1 MGGLSRINWKQVH
14 DDDFR
19 VPAGRSLAD
28 LTADLTALLGDTD
41 PQQRDGIALPV
52 LATWIERGVYDDL
65 LRGLGDGMA
74 AGLRRG
80 LGERNTDSVFRR
92 SFSAL
97 ILAECIARDNERPL
111 VPGGK
116 VLEWGDRLASWLL
129 AERDSRGFVPDK
141 GWAHAIA
148 HGADA
153 IGVLAASPHV
163 GGAELVVLLEVIGER
178 VVTPVDVPFGSG
190 EPDRLAAATLAVLRR
205 ERIGID
211 TVEMWLAQLVDGA
224 RKRRRDLVTDPYRI
238 TGNLDTYLRA
248 LYLQLALGPNPPAVR
263 ADLLLLLVDA
273 LRALRPRFMGRSAGD

>member
-1 MGGLSRINWKQVH
+1 MGRVARVDWKQVH

-19 VPAGRSLAD
+19 VPSGLSLAD
-28 LTADLTALLGDTD
+28 LTADLTALLGDPD
-41 PQQRDGIALPV
+41 PHQRDGIALPV

-80 LGERNTDSVFRR
+80 LGEQSTDSVFRR

-97 ILAECIARDNERPL
+97 ILAECISRDNARPL

-129 AERDSRGFVPDK
+129 SERDTRGFVPDK

-163 GGAELVVLLEVIGER
+163 GGAELIVLLEVIGER
-178 VVTPVDVPFGSG
+178 VVTPVDVPFGAG
-190 EPDRLAAATLAVLRR
+190 EPDRLAAATLAVLKR

-211 TVEMWLAQLVDGA
+211 TVEMWLVQVVDGA
-224 RKRRRDLVTDPYRI
+224 RKRRRDLTSDPYRH
-238 TGNLDTYLRA
+238 TGNLDAYLRA

-263 ADLLLLLVDA
+263 ADLLLLLVDS
-273 LRALRPRFMGRSAGD
+273 LRLLSPHFMGRSTGD

>member
-1 MGGLSRINWKQVH
+1 MGQVSRVNWKQVH

-19 VPAGRSLAD
+19 VPTALPLAD
-28 LTADLTALLGDTD
+28 LTAELTALLGDTD
-41 PQQRDGIALPV
+41 PQQRDGLALPV

-80 LGERNTDSVFRR
+80 LGEVGTDSVFRR

-129 AERDSRGFVPDK
+129 AERDARGFVPGK

-163 GGAELVVLLEVIGER
+163 GGAELIVLLEVLGER
-178 VVTPVDVPFGSG
+178 VVTPVDAPFGSG
-190 EPDRLAAATLAVLRR
+190 EPDRLAAATLTVLRR

-211 TVEMWLAQLVDGA
+211 TVEMWLVKLVDGV
-224 RKRRRDLVTDPYRI
+224 RKRRRDLTTDPYRF
-238 TGNLDTYLRA
+238 TGNLDAYLRA
-248 LYLQLALGPNPPAVR
+248 LYLQLALGPEPAR
-263 ADLLLLLVDA
+263 
-273 LRALRPRFMGRSAGD
+273 RPGRPAAAARGRPARSAAALHGTLGG

>member
-1 MGGLSRINWKQVH
+1 M
-14 DDDFR
+14 
-19 VPAGRSLAD
+19 
-28 LTADLTALLGDTD
+28 
-41 PQQRDGIALPV
+41 
-52 LATWIERGVYDDL
+52 
-65 LRGLGDGMA
+65 
-74 AGLRRG
+74 
-80 LGERNTDSVFRR
+80 FRR

-129 AERDSRGFVPDK
+129 AERDSRGFVPQK

-163 GGAELVVLLEVIGER
+163 GGAELIVLLEVIGER
-178 VVTPVDVPFGSG
+178 VATPVDVPFGAG

-205 ERIGID
+205 ERVGID
-211 TVEMWLAQLVDGA
+211 TLEMWLVQLVDGA
-224 RKRRRDLVTDPYRI
+224 RKRRRDLATDPYRF
-238 TGNLDTYLRA
+238 TGTLDAYLRA
-248 LYLQLALGPNPPAVR
+248 LYLQLALGPQPPAVR

-273 LRALRPRFMGRSAGD
+273 LRAAESALHGTLRG

>member
-1 MGGLSRINWKQVH
+1 M
-14 DDDFR
+14 
-19 VPAGRSLAD
+19 
-28 LTADLTALLGDTD
+28 
-41 PQQRDGIALPV
+41 

-80 LGERNTDSVFRR
+80 LGETGTDSVFRR

-129 AERDSRGFVPDK
+129 AERDIRGFVPRK

-153 IGVLAASPHV
+153 IGILAASPHV
-163 GGAELVVLLEVIGER
+163 GGAELIVLLDVIGER
-178 VVTPVDVPFGSG
+178 VACPVDVPFGAG

-205 ERIGID
+205 ERVGID
-211 TVEMWLAQLVDGA
+211 SLEMWLVQLVDGA
-224 RKRRRDLVTDPYRI
+224 RRRRRGETVGLTTDPYRF
-238 TGNLDTYLRA
+238 TGNLDAYLRA
-248 LYLQLALGPNPPAVR
+248 LYLQLALGPQPPAVR

-273 LRALRPRFMGRSAGD
+273 LRALSPHFMGRSTGD

>member
-1 MGGLSRINWKQVH
+1 MSRVNWKQVH
-14 DDDFR
+14 DDDFA
-19 VPAGRSLAD
+19 VPSGLPLSD

-41 PQQRDGIALPV
+41 PHQRDGLALPV

-80 LGERNTDSVFRR
+80 LGERGTDSVFRR

-116 VLEWGDRLASWLL
+116 VLEWGDRLAGWLL
-129 AERDSRGFVPDK
+129 AERDLRGFVPQK

-153 IGVLAASPHV
+153 IGILARSPHV
-163 GGAELVVLLEVIGER
+163 GGAELIVLLEVLGER
-178 VVTPVDVPFGSG
+178 VVTPVDAPFGAG
-190 EPDRLAAATLAVLRR
+190 EHDRLAAATVAVLKR

-211 TVEMWLAQLVDGA
+211 TLEMWLVQVVDGA
-224 RKRRRDLVTDPYRI
+224 RKRRRDFTTDPYRF
-238 TGNLDTYLRA
+238 TGNLDAYLRA
-248 LYLQLALGPNPPAVR
+248 LYLQLALGPNPPSVR
-263 ADLLLLLVDA
+263 ADLMLLLVDA
-273 LRALRPRFMGRSAGD
+273 LRLLSPHFMGRSTGD